1 MSWKTDADRIRQQ
14 IGISLQETRLSEKLT
29 VLETLTLFRSFFH
42 SGLDPLAVIDRVSL
56 REKMHSRIRT
66 LSGGQKQRVAVATA
80 LVGNP
85 QLLFL
90 DEPTTGLDPQSRRDL
105 WRVITD
111 FREGGG
117 TVLLTT
123 HYMDEAERLCDRV
136 AIFDRGRILAIDS
149 PQNLIRGLGAE
160 HVVAFAVSGGQQP
173 PEDFG
178 SGLPGVIAVRRESD
192 QRCLSVR
199 EPHVAI
205 PALLELIKHSGLQLS
220 SLTTRQATL
229 EDVFVHFAGHG
240 LNESTEGNVR

>member
-1 MSWKTDADRIRQQ
+1 
-14 IGISLQETRLSEKLT
+14 
-29 VLETLTLFRSFFH
+29 
-42 SGLDPLAVIDRVSL
+42 
-56 REKMHSRIRT
+56 
-66 LSGGQKQRVAVATA
+66 
-80 LVGNP
+80 
-85 QLLFL
+85 
-90 DEPTTGLDPQSRRDL
+90 DL